1 MKYQTSARTQLR
13 TTLWQQTATG
23 EFKRKLNDPLGDF
36 DNLGATRRKGV
47 DVQFSVAPTQ
57 ALNLWAAIAW
67 QQAQIDTPDPAT
79 PALAGN
85 DIDYIPQ
92 WIHSAGVD
100 YSLSDQWLLSASLRA
115 QSSYELTT
123 SNDRG
128 RYGKYLL
135 LDAQARYI
143 INTQLEVSLQLQNL
157 TDDAYEY
164 VWWDG
169 SQTLHSPG
177 EGRAVTAAVHLRY

>member
-1 MKYQTSARTQLR
+1 M
-13 TTLWQQTATG
+13 
-23 EFKRKLNDPLGDF
+23 
-36 DNLGATRRKGV
+36 
-47 DVQFSVAPTQ
+47 QFSVAPLPQ
-57 ALNLWAAIAW
+57 LNVWAAIAW
-67 QQAQIDTPDPAT
+67 QQAQIETPDPGLLRRWLAT
-79 PALAGN
+79 ISTISRSGF
-85 DIDYIPQ
+85 
-92 WIHSAGVD
+92 HSAGLD
-100 YSLSDQWLLSASLRA
+100 YNLSGQWVLSASLRA

-143 INTQLEVSLQLQNL
+143 INTQMEVSLQLQNL

-177 EGRAVTAAVHLRY
+177 EGRAVTAAVQLRY